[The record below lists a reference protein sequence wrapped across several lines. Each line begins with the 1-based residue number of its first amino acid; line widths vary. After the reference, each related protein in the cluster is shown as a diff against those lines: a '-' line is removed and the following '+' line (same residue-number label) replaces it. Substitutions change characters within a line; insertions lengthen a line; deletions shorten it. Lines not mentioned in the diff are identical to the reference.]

1 MKAERSAPGIAGDER
16 SRDHH
21 PRVNSTPHRRHTSQD
36 DGHNEAPQSL
46 EEFILDR
53 FFPTF
58 IDPHTGR
65 KVSSEDCEP

>member
-1 MKAERSAPGIAGDER
+1 MRAGRSAPGIAGDER
-16 SRDHH
+16 SRDRH
-21 PRVNSTPHRRHTSQD
+21 PRVNFTPRRRHTLQD
-36 DGHNEAPQSL
+36 DRHNEAPQSL

-65 KVSSEDCEP
+65 KVNSEDCEP